1 MTGRGD
7 NSILNLRFHHIA
19 VICSDYERSKS
30 FYRDTLGFAVVSEVY
45 REERKSW
52 KLNLAIPG
60 GGQIELFTFPDAP
73 PRPSY
78 PEAQGLRHLAFG
90 VFDIDACMDSLRQ
103 KGIVTEL
110 IRVDAL
116 TKSRFFFFE
125 DPDGLP
131 IEIYETT
138 AEEEPVQRM

>member
-1 MTGRGD
+1 M
-7 NSILNLRFHHIA
+7 NSTLNLRFHHIA

-45 REERKSW
+45 REERNSW
-52 KLNLAIPG
+52 KLNLSIPG

-73 PRPSY
+73 RRPSY

-90 VFDIDACMDSLRQ
+90 VHDIDACVNLLNH
-103 KGIVTEL
+103 KGIATEL

-116 TKSRFFFFE
+116 TNSKFTFFE

-131 IEIYETT
+131 IEIYEIT
-138 AEEEPVQRM
+138 AGEEPVQRT